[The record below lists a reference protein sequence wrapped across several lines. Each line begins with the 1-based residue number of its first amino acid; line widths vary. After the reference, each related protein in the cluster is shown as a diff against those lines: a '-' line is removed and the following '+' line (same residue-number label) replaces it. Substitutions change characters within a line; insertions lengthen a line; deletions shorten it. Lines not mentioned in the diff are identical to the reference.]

1 MTTVTSNTF
10 QYLPAHMKFHITKF
24 KDIIDKNVTKG
35 SILYTGV
42 PMACMSPQRR
52 GIVIEQIA
60 RATETV
66 TTTTPKKTTRSRS
79 SYDWMRGGVRVECK
93 SAQLSWNKGWLVHFK
108 NIKQH
113 HHDVLV
119 LCLYLPTGIIVF
131 ECFGKPPLYGQGG
144 VQEAKGK
151 CLLLRAGK
159 IDSKDAI
166 KSITEKLLKFSKQT
180 ASIVF

>member
-1 MTTVTSNTF
+1 MSQRV
-10 QYLPAHMKFHITKF
+10 
-24 KDIIDKNVTKG
+24 
-35 SILYTGV
+35 LYFTQECQWL
-42 PMACMSPQRR
+42 ACLHNDGALSLNRSQELQKQSPPPH
-52 GIVIEQIA
+52 
-60 RATETV
+60 
-66 TTTTPKKTTRSRS
+66 PKKTTRSRS

-113 HHDVLV
+113 QHDVLV

-131 ECFGKPPLYGQGG
+131 ECFANPPLYGQGG

-159 IDSKDAI
+159 MDSKDAI